1 MEGVSVNMGE
11 RVIESLHGDENFDW
25 QFTNEA
31 EARDG
36 VESGKYYA
44 AVIIPAS
51 FTEDIVTFI
60 TDNTERPAIEYYS
73 NEKKNAIA
81 AKITTTGMGTLR
93 STINEQFINTVSAVV
108 LDVLNITDSM
118 LEEKEDS
125 IVEHITSSL
134 EKTSQDI
141 DHFSS
146 AVDLLIE
153 TAQSAQELTTAAQA
167 LLPDTDTTI
176 QDSLTALGSLRA
188 LTGASD
194 ATASALTDALQNNMD
209 AVADSVE
216 SICDDLEDAV
226 GDVEGISSDAAAA
239 LDRIS
244 SAAGSASDTVKRT
257 SAFLADMGGAGL
269 FLSMY
274 GTV

>member
-1 MEGVSVNMGE
+1 MGE

-118 LEEKEDS
+118 HGRKRRLYCGAY
-125 IVEHITSSL
+125 HI
-134 EKTSQDI
+134 
-141 DHFSS
+141 FSGKNQPGYRPFFFC
-146 AVDLLIE
+146 VDLLIE

-194 ATASALTDALQNNMD
+194 ATASALTDALQNNHG
-209 AVADSVE
+209 
-216 SICDDLEDAV
+216 CRR
-226 GDVEGISSDAAAA
+226 GQC
-239 LDRIS
+239 
-244 SAAGSASDTVKRT
+244 
-257 SAFLADMGGAGL
+257 
-269 FLSMY
+269 
-274 GTV
+274 